1 MDYNPFNERQA
12 GKIPASIS
20 SRHDVSDKAV
30 RVYGVLAMFAGK
42 NGLCFPG
49 VEKIAAFAGKSIRRT
64 QDALTELVEK
74 KLITIERVKG
84 KKLRLIK
91 FITPDT
97 SVLHTP
103 DGFDNLT
110 GRYRPSDQTVL
121 TESPDSFDQVHYK
134 DLKHSLKHSV
144 KQSGK
149 GAREREEPKVTTT
162 ATFRNPDGSVLKEVG
177 EKMR

>member
-12 GKIPASIS
+12 GKIPAAIS

-42 NGLCFPG
+42 NGQCFPG
-49 VEKIAAFAGKSIRRT
+49 IKKIAAFSGKSIRRT

-74 KLITIERVKG
+74 KLITMERVKG
-84 KKLRLIK
+84 KKLRVIK
-91 FITPDT
+91 FLTPDS

-103 DGFDNLT
+103 DTFDNLT
-110 GRYRPSDQTVL
+110 GQFRPSDRTVL
-121 TESPDSFDQVHYK
+121 TKSPDSFGQSYYK
-134 DLKHSLKHSV
+134 ELTHSLKHSLT
-144 KQSGK
+144 QSVK
-149 GAREREEPKVTTT
+149 GAREGEEQKVITT
-162 ATFRNPDGSVLKEVG
+162 ATFRNPDGSVQSEVG